1 MVMNN
6 PMRFLFAALLT
17 AISALFGMVSHADA
31 QDPAEI
37 VKSTTEQVLQA
48 LREDGA
54 TADKQKIYAIV
65 EQMVLPHFDFR
76 KMSQWVLGKNWK
88 QGSPQEQER
97 FVEEFQRLLVRTYS
111 TALTE
116 YTNQEINYLPT
127 RQDDDG
133 KIATVKTEVVEPN
146 GGGTI
151 PIDYRLYTRDG
162 EWKVFDV
169 WVNGASLV
177 TTYRTSFN
185 EQVSTKGFS
194 GMVEDL
200 AAHNQNNK

>member
-1 MVMNN
+1 MNN
-6 PMRFLFAALLT
+6 RKRFLLAGLLT

-37 VKSTTEQVLQA
+37 VKSTTEQVLRA
-48 LREDGA
+48 LRDEGA

-116 YTNQEINYLPT
+116 YTDQEINYLPT
-127 RQDDDG
+127 KEDDEG
-133 KIATVKTEVVEPN
+133 KIATVKTEVIQPN

-200 AAHNQNNK
+200 AAHNHTNQ